1 MSRIAIFICLYLPF
15 YTAVSF
21 AQQGGK
27 NVFGFLNLPTG
38 ARITG
43 LGGYAS
49 ATADNTLDFGI
60 YNPSLVSEEMV
71 GQLSIQQC
79 LLPSGINFGSFSTAL
94 DVKKGTLLP
103 YVRYVSYG
111 NFQGYD
117 ATGNP
122 TNSFGALDYQLG
134 ASYSYPMNK
143 VFRLGINGGIIGSHL
158 ESYSSYGF
166 SGSFAVQFQHPNE
179 LLHLS
184 LLAKNIGIQ
193 AKGYTSGNA
202 FNPLPIEIQS
212 SVSLK
217 LKHAPLRFTA
227 IAHHLNQWKIGY
239 YDPSIPPSVDAL
251 TGDTIP
257 PPSIGFVEQ
266 LGRHLAV
273 QMELVTKGVFQMR
286 MGFDFQRRQELK
298 LEQIPGI
305 SGLSLGIGL
314 NFRKIKIDY
323 GFMFFSKAGVSNAI
337 GLSTKL
343 GDWKKH

>member
-1 MSRIAIFICLYLPF
+1 MIKFVTSFVIVCTFLPN
-15 YTAVSF
+15 VIQ

-27 NVFGFLNLPTG
+27 YTFAFLNLPTG
-38 ARITG
+38 ARATG

-60 YNPSLVSEEMV
+60 YNPALVSDAMKGV
-71 GQLSIQQC
+71 FSLQQC

-94 DVKKGTLLP
+94 ETKKGTILP
-103 YVRYVSYG
+103 YIRYVSYG

-117 ATGNP
+117 PTGNP

-134 ASYSYPMNK
+134 ASYAYQMNK
-143 VFRLGINGGIIGSHL
+143 LFRLGVNAGIIGSHL
-158 ESYSSYGF
+158 ETYSSYGV
-166 SGSFAVQFQHPNE
+166 SGSFAIQYQHPNE
-179 LLHLS
+179 LLHVA
-184 LLAKNIGIQ
+184 LLARNIGIQ
-193 AKGYTSGNA
+193 AKGYTAGNA
-202 FNPLPIEIQS
+202 FNSLPLEIQS

-239 YDPSIPPSVDAL
+239 FDPSIMPTIDAL

-257 PPSIGFVEQ
+257 APRIGFVEQ
-266 LGRHLAV
+266 LGRHLAL
-273 QMELVTKGVFQMR
+273 QMELVTKGVFQLR

-305 SGLSLGIGL
+305 SGLSLGVGL

-323 GFMFFSKAGVSNAI
+323 GFMFFSKAGISNAI
-337 GLSTKL
+337 GLSTKF
-343 GDWKKH
+343 GDWKKN

>member
-1 MSRIAIFICLYLPF
+1 MLKFLSPLLFFVAFWSTSVL
-15 YTAVSF
+15 

-27 NVFGFLNLPTG
+27 NVFSFLNLPTG

-49 ATADNTLDFGI
+49 AVADNTLDFGI
-60 YNPSLVSEEMV
+60 YNPSLVSEPMDGSFSV
-71 GQLSIQQC
+71 QQC
-79 LLPSGINFGSFSTAL
+79 LLPSGINFGSFATAFKT
-94 DVKKGTLLP
+94 KKGLILP
-103 YVRYVSYG
+103 YLRYVNYG
-111 NFQGYD
+111 TFQGYD
-117 ATGNP
+117 PTGNQ
-122 TNSFGALDYQLG
+122 TNTFGALDYQVG
-134 ASYSYPMNK
+134 FSYSFPMNK
-143 VFRLGINGGIIGSHL
+143 YFRLGVNSGIIGSHL
-158 ESYSSYGF
+158 ESYSSYGV

-179 LLHLS
+179 LLHAT
-184 LLAKNIGIQ
+184 LLARNIGIQ

-239 YDPSIPPSVDAL
+239 FDPSIPPSIDAL

-266 LGRHLAV
+266 LGRHLAI
-273 QMELVTKGVFQMR
+273 QMELVTKGVFQLR
-286 MGFDFQRRQELK
+286 LGFDFQRRQELK

-305 SGLSLGIGL
+305 SGMSLGVGL
-314 NFRKIKIDY
+314 HFRKLKIDY
-323 GFMFFSKAGVSNAI
+323 GFMFFSKAGISNSI
-337 GLSTKL
+337 GLSTKF
-343 GDWKKH
+343 GDWKKN